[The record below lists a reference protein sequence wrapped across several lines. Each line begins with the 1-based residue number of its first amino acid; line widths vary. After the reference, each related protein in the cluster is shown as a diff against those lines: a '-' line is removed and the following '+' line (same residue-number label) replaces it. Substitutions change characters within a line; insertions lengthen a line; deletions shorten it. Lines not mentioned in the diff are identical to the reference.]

1 MNVLF
6 ISNIYP
12 NHQEMNTATFN
23 RQQVAYLKTHCDIDV
38 VAPVPWVK
46 IFRFGKVQYNELI
59 ENINVYHPLYYY
71 IPKLFRCLQ
80 GLFFYMSIY
89 STVRNLFKKRKYD
102 IIYASWLYPDG
113 WAASLFSKKYSVPLV
128 IQVLG
133 TDVNRLKHDGILIK
147 QSLDAI
153 NASVKVICVSKDL
166 YNRLKNFG
174 VDENKLAVV
183 YNGVD
188 KKIFYPVDKDAA
200 RKSLGIVEN
209 FKIVLYVGNLKKEKG
224 LGELLRAYACLNE
237 NKDVMKHK
245 LFIIGSG
252 SYLKNMKK
260 MIKSDLSLKDVVFL
274 GRQPL
279 ESVAIWMNAADVVC
293 LPSYSEGLP
302 NVINE
307 ALACNKKIIATSVGG
322 IPEMMTEKG
331 LLYLVEPMN
340 HIELYN
346 KIKEVTMGEDNYI
359 NIPSL
364 NSWEDHAREVREIF
378 CYVKENINS
387 YFMPEVTPIK

>member
-46 IFRFGKVQYNELI
+46 IFRFGKVLYNELI

-166 YNRLKNFG
+166 YNRLKNIG

-260 MIKSDLSLKDVVFL
+260 MI
-274 GRQPL
+274 
-279 ESVAIWMNAADVVC
+279 
-293 LPSYSEGLP
+293 
-302 NVINE
+302 
-307 ALACNKKIIATSVGG
+307 
-322 IPEMMTEKG
+322 
-331 LLYLVEPMN
+331 
-340 HIELYN
+340 
-346 KIKEVTMGEDNYI
+346 
-359 NIPSL
+359 
-364 NSWEDHAREVREIF
+364 
-378 CYVKENINS
+378 
-387 YFMPEVTPIK
+387 